1 MNRIDPALANREA
14 PDRTA
19 EYEVLA
25 PSSESLGPDRRAL
38 MGWKTPKIEYVNGY
52 KIVEVEGPSFKVYD
66 GDRQLGDDFPYP
78 GEAAAYATSL
88 PKRDHP
94 RS

>member
-1 MNRIDPALANREA
+1 
-14 PDRTA
+14 
-19 EYEVLA
+19 
-25 PSSESLGPDRRAL
+25 
-38 MGWKTPKIEYVNGY
+38 MGLKTPKIEYVNGY
-52 KIVEVEGPSFKVYD
+52 KIVEVDGPIFKVYD

-94 RS
+94 RG